1 MYNVDIQLNG
11 PQYASCHIVNKYE
24 YIHFR
29 CERIYKQQTQ

>member
-1 MYNVDIQLNG
+1 MYNVDT
-11 PQYASCHIVNKYE
+11 QYASCHIVNKYE

>member
-1 MYNVDIQLNG
+1 MYDIDIQLF
-11 PQYASCHIVNKYE
+11 QYVSCHIVNQYE